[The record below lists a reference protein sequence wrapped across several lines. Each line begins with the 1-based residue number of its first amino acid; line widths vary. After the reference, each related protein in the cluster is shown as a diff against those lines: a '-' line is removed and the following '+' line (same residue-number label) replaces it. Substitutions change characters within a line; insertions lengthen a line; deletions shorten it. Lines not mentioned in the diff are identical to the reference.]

1 MSDVVGAIGAVVT
14 IDGTPI
20 EHIGDISGLELSTD
34 EVEITAHD
42 SPGAGEEK
50 ISTIKRWGQLTFP
63 MFSEP
68 GAAGQQA
75 LYAAWRDRTS
85 DAYVVTYTDGKEA
98 SFTGRCIKFATGAA
112 VAGANQMDVT
122 ISPDSEP
129 TITFGS

>member
-50 ISTIKRWGQLTFP
+50 ISTIKRWGQLAFP

-68 GAAGQQA
+68 SAGGQQA

-85 DAYVVTYTDGKEA
+85 NDYVVTYTDGKVA
-98 SFTGRCIKFATGAA
+98 TFAGRCIKFATGAGVTA
-112 VAGANQMDVT
+112 ANQMDVT

-129 TITFGS
+129 AFEFGS